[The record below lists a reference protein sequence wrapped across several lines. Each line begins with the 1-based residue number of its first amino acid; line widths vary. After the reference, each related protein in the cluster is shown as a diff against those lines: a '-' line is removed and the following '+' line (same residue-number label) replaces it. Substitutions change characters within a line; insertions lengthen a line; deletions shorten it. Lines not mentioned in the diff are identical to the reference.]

1 MQTDQRK
8 TELFV
13 FCIDSYL
20 DGLSEKDW
28 QENLAVFGREHR
40 YVIITQTDNVWQKK
54 YPDLRIQVLPYKT
67 IGLSLLNYLVVNFS
81 VEIQNIVLISDDFWF
96 LDKENYHFS
105 KRIFINREG
114 IDFSYGKYPDA
125 VYNSLS
131 KFLSNFNSDSVAY
144 LGEKIISSETLVS
157 GKLIRTALRYK
168 DKQLPVFAGGRYYSH
183 SHMLSLFDLYSY
195 ALVTNKSEKSK
206 LKSSFDRFFIMEY

>member
-20 DGLSEKDW
+20 DGLSGKDW
-28 QENLAVFGREHR
+28 QENLAVFCRELR
-40 YVIITQTDNVWQKK
+40 YVIITQKDNVWQKK

-96 LDKENYHFS
+96 LDNESYLFS
-105 KRIFINREG
+105 KRIFINHEG
-114 IDFSYGKYPDA
+114 IDFSYGKYPDV
-125 VYNSLS
+125 VYN
-131 KFLSNFNSDSVAY
+131 F
-144 LGEKIISSETLVS
+144 IINL
-157 GKLIRTALRYK
+157 
-168 DKQLPVFAGGRYYSH
+168 
-183 SHMLSLFDLYSY
+183 
-195 ALVTNKSEKSK
+195 
-206 LKSSFDRFFIMEY
+206 

>member
-28 QENLAVFGREHR
+28 QEKLAVLGREHR

-54 YPDLRIQVLPYKT
+54 YPDLRIHVLPYKT

-96 LDKENYHFS
+96 WDNENYLFS
-105 KRIFINREG
+105 KRIFINRER
-114 IDFSYGKYPDA
+114 IDFSYGKYPDV
-125 VYNSLS
+125 VYN
-131 KFLSNFNSDSVAY
+131 F
-144 LGEKIISSETLVS
+144 IINL
-157 GKLIRTALRYK
+157 
-168 DKQLPVFAGGRYYSH
+168 
-183 SHMLSLFDLYSY
+183 
-195 ALVTNKSEKSK
+195 
-206 LKSSFDRFFIMEY
+206 